1 MVSFKLFRFIKY
13 VDVKVHH
20 QLYNLNFFNFKIVI
34 FQYKSQKIP
43 SGNVPKGV
51 QRIKRSK
58 KYYYLFL

>member
-13 VDVKVHH
+13 KDVKVA

-34 FQYKSQKIP
+34 FQFKSQKIP
-43 SGNVPKGV
+43 SGNVPRGL
-51 QRIKRSK
+51 QRIKRRK